1 MLKGLINPFNRKT
14 EKTEDSQNLIKQV
27 SAEKIE
33 RPRGFYVSI
42 ALDAVAVILAG
53 TTGLFYAN
61 YLNYGWYWAWVLLPL
76 LPLAVVS
83 AFSLLLTRRLSRR
96 LGVVALEVLAIFIF
110 FLNLDLVF
118 IISAAAATYGFLAW
132 GEIAGRQEMENS
144 MELKFLKIIRPQ
156 INKMITALVL
166 LGVLLYLPQWD
177 AQRSF
182 FSQNGFDQLY
192 TFASGFAGRL
202 YPELNFNSSM
212 EAFIR
217 SFARLQLKADP
228 GFFLLLAPAQ
238 DKIITE
244 AAGKLTQS
252 FGQGLGVQ
260 FTPQE
265 PLSRVF
271 YDFLLD
277 KLKVWEERFGNQF
290 LFAWAVVVFFLL
302 RGLGALF
309 YWLAAGLSFFL
320 YELALALN
328 WIHVVGESRTHETAE
343 YS

>member
-1 MLKGLINPFNRKT
+1 MISAGAAGL
-14 EKTEDSQNLIKQV
+14 L
-27 SAEKIE
+27 
-33 RPRGFYVSI
+33 
-42 ALDAVAVILAG
+42 
-53 TTGLFYAN
+53 YAN
-61 YLNYGWYWAWVLLPL
+61 YLNYGLNWVWLLLPL
-76 LPLAVVS
+76 TLLVIVS
-83 AFSLLLTRRLSRR
+83 AFSLLLTRSLGRR
-96 LGVVALEVLAIFIF
+96 LGMVALEVLAIFLF
-110 FLNLDLVF
+110 FLNLDFVF
-118 IISAAAATYGFLAW
+118 ILSAAAATYGFLAW
-132 GEIAGRQEMENS
+132 GEVSGRQEMENS

-182 FSQNGFDQLY
+182 FSQSSFDRLY
-192 TFASGFAGRL
+192 AFASGFAGRL
-202 YPELNFNSSM
+202 YPELNLNSSM
-212 EAFIR
+212 DSFVR

-238 DKIITE
+238 EKIITE
-244 AAGKLTQS
+244 AAGRLTQS
-252 FGQGLGVQ
+252 FGQGLGIQ

-302 RGLGALF
+302 RGLGAIF
-309 YWLAAGLSFFL
+309 YWLTAGLAFFL
-320 YELALALN
+320 YELALAMD